1 MHWTF
6 FAPELSAT
14 SSMERGWIMLGH
26 ATEDRADPP
35 ALLLRHGARLFDQHA
50 IAHLGLV
57 AFVVRLQ
64 LLGHAD
70 DALVLGVPVHPLD
83 LDHPR
88 LLHGV
93 TDDDAFL
100 G

>member
-6 FAPELSAT
+6 LAPELSAT

-26 ATEDRADPP
+26 AAEDLADPP
-35 ALLLRHGARLFDQHA
+35 ALLLGQRARLLDDDA
-50 IAHLGLV
+50 VAHLARVRL
-57 AFVVRLQ
+57 VVRLQ

-70 DALVLGVPVHPLD
+70 DALVLGVAIHPLD

-93 TDDDAFL
+93 ADDDAL
-100 G
+100 PG